1 MFVSFDF
8 DHDPMTLVV
17 KFDIDI
23 VKMDLSTEN
32 EVPSFSG
39 YCLNRHTDRQADD
52 GEMDRHD

>member
-39 YCLNRHTDRQADD
+39 SKLLPESTHSQTGR
-52 GEMDRHD
+52 